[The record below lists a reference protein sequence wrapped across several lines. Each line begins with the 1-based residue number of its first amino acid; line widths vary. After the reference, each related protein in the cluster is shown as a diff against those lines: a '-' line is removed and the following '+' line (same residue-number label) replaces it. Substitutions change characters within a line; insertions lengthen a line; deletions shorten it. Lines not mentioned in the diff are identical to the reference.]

1 MKEKRTTPEDW
12 NLMLIATSDR
22 APKHVLDQLSGA
34 VVACGGWVLTLG
46 AVSER
51 CADIDFEFPRAYCA
65 EIYGLLV
72 GVGMELSQEA
82 HHQITALCHC
92 TQHVNEDTQSMAAR
106 VNLTVYARA
115 ESEEFLGEG
124 GFVMEEAA

>member
-34 VVACGGWVLTLG
+34 VVACGGWVLNLG

-72 GVGMELSQEA
+72 GIGMELSQEA

-92 TQHVNEDTQSMAAR
+92 TQHVDEDAQSMAAR

-115 ESEEFLGEG
+115 ESGEFLGEG